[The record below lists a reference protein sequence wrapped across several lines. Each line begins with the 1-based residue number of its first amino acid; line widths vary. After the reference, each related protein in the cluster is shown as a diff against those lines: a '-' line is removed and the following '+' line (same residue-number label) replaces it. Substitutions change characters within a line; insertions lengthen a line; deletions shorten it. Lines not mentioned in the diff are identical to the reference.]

1 MSKIFA
7 LLAVLLIVTGI
18 LVLAVPREAGQPM
31 APRPESSLSPQAMK
45 HGTDAQSLLRRARDI
60 AEQANAPLSILFGLV
75 SLYYS
80 RRTYNINRERL
91 GAGPGNS
98 A

>member
-1 MSKIFA
+1 MTKVFV
-7 LLAVLLIVTGI
+7 LLAIALILSGGLVLLGPQVEQVAATRS
-18 LVLAVPREAGQPM
+18 LAPEAG
-31 APRPESSLSPQAMK
+31 PEAAQAVNII
-45 HGTDAQSLLRRARDI
+45 QRAREL

-80 RRTYNINRERL
+80 RRTYTINRARIAAER
-91 GAGPGNS
+91 ARS